1 MQHGLI
7 AIVIMLCSFSATF
20 FLLKK
25 WQWFDE
31 PESRSSHRIITLR
44 GLGIAFMPVI
54 LLAWVLNYFTGWQ
67 CIGILFAGFTGL
79 AADFEWMPPWH
90 RLLLYI
96 IACILFLSGS
106 KWFGLHYW
114 WMPVLLSGLL
124 VWINLFNFMDGIN
137 GMMALNSLVSLITF
151 LLLPELK
158 ALHGFIVLII
168 VLIAMYSFFN
178 VRKKAMA
185 FAGDVGS
192 ILLSFCIAYP
202 ILIAISTSGK
212 WWYLMFFCLYIIDAG
227 FTLILRLIRGY
238 NILKPHRT
246 HLYEYLVNEAGQP
259 HLYIAFLYAVIQ
271 LFINLILIG
280 GAVFHLMPIQSL
292 AVLLFIICLCS
303 YFFIRQKIVKQ
314 YVIHPVNG

>member
-1 MQHGLI
+1 MQHWLI
-7 AIVIMLCSFSATF
+7 VILIMLCSFSGAF

-31 PESRSSHRIITLR
+31 PENRSSHRIITLR
-44 GLGIAFMPVI
+44 GLGIAFLPVI
-54 LLAWVLNYFTGWQ
+54 LLAWALNYITGWQ
-67 CIGILFAGFTGL
+67 CIGMLFAGFTGL

-106 KWFGLHYW
+106 SWFGYEGWL
-114 WMPVLLSGLL
+114 MPVLLAGLL

-158 ALHGFIVLII
+158 AFYGFIGLVI
-168 VLIAMYSFFN
+168 VSTAIYSFFN
-178 VRKKAMA
+178 VRVKAMA

-192 ILLSFCIAYP
+192 VLLSFCIAYP
-202 ILIAISTSGK
+202 ILIAISNSGK
-212 WWYLMFFCLYIIDAG
+212 WWYLMFFCLYVIDAG
-227 FTLILRLIRGY
+227 FTLTVRLFKGY

-259 HLYIAFLYAVIQ
+259 HLYIALIYAVIQ
-271 LFINLILIG
+271 FLINLVLICC
-280 GAVFHLMPIQSL
+280 ANFHLMPIQFL
-292 AVLLFIICLCS
+292 TVLLFIACFGG
-303 YFFIRQKIVKQ
+303 YFFIRQRIVKQ
-314 YVIHPVNG
+314 YVIHPVHG